1 MLSRW
6 LYQYHSITY
15 LLTMALITHEA
26 NWLVP
31 ISILNL
37 FGLCLPQSSTTMH
50 WIYKFW
56 EYVQYTP
63 KNHDPTSTSFILQT
77 WVKNVHASQ
86 NSEDGKICPMDTMSH
101 SGSPRSYY
109 MAIPQEYMHT
119 IFRKTLQW
127 RHNERDGVSNHQS
140 RDCLLKRLFSGA
152 DRRKHQSSASLA
164 FVRGIHRGPVNSPHK
179 WPVARKTFHSM
190 TSSWHAHGFA
200 LLGCFCYITSS
211 TRIVIIYPGTFLLTQ
226 AYWHN
231 GCPGACEVT
240 LADIGKT
247 LQVPNPNHSLDL
259 ELVKFSRYHR
269 NGKVVRVTA
278 LVVNGVVEA
287 CLQRLLWRPGQS
299 SWRPSRFNV

>member
-1 MLSRW
+1 MIQRVVP
-6 LYQYHSITY
+6 LYYRRGWKMYTRPRIKKT
-15 LLTMALITHEA
+15 E
-26 NWLVP
+26 
-31 ISILNL
+31 
-37 FGLCLPQSSTTMH
+37 
-50 WIYKFW
+50 K
-56 EYVQYTP
+56 YVQWIQCLIRGP
-63 KNHDPTSTSFILQT
+63 HDHIIWRFLKNTCTLYS
-77 WVKNVHASQ
+77 VKHFNDVIMTAMASQ
-86 NSEDGKICPMDTMSH
+86 ITSL
-101 SGSPRSYY
+101 
-109 MAIPQEYMHT
+109 AIVYSS
-119 IFRKTLQW
+119 
-127 RHNERDGVSNHQS
+127 VY
-140 RDCLLKRLFSGA
+140 SGA
-152 DRRKHQSSASLA
+152 DQRKHQSSGSLA
-164 FVRGIHRGPVNSPHK
+164 FKRGIHRGPVNSPHK

-211 TRIVIIYPGTFLLTQ
+211 RRIVIIYPGTFLLTQ

-240 LADIGKT
+240 LTDIGKT